1 MAQQVTTTSKDK
13 PFLQRC
19 LRVGRRFPVPG
30 RPLKRQRTKVHTFF
44 DDDGSPAT
52 SATKASTASAATST
66 AATATDQQPN
76 QDKQAHMTTRLQVG
90 GLELPMELVSAV
102 QLQVQLP
109 RTPHAE
115 SGSAGTV
122 SRRIP
127 PTNMHTRTAIRS
139 WSAVQVHTSL
149 LHVFVHK
156 YSIMYSPN
164 TKHRWLPGMG
174 GIKTP
179 TSTSTTF
186 QVHSTLLLATTSRH
200 PASPHFPPIPLLCRP
215 FSVPGYRRHNG
226 DFSKD
231 EHAAFRRQLVRFR
244 RHKWALYPHWG
255 VFSLALDHR
264 TGRLLG
270 EVLANSAVDVTPV
283 ALQLC
288 AGAQCESHYAKC
300 VVGGRLRPSSFEP
313 MPIQRCATATDGGA
327 GAGAA
332 AGAEQQQHQSP
343 SIMKML
349 KGSSRVRSVSCR
361 CGRAC
366 GQAAA
371 DTPLARPHPH
381 TECSASRG
389 LCAGVCLR
397 GGHNLGDT
405 GGAKALCPH

>member
-1 MAQQVTTTSKDK
+1 MSSAVSNKVGHDAWCKVPPGDTNLWSHTQTPDTASPGDVGYTSAVITASAPQQSALQDMNPARGIDARVETTTMAQQVTTTSKDK

-52 SATKASTASAATST
+52 PATKASAASAATST
-66 AATATDQQPN
+66 AATATNQQPN

-127 PTNMHTRTAIRS
+127 PTNMHTRTAMRT

-186 QVHSTLLLATTSRH
+186 QVHSTRLCSPPHLFTPLPAFTSH
-200 PASPHFPPIPLLCRP
+200 PSLS
-215 FSVPGYRRHNG
+215 FSVPCQYRAIG
-226 DFSKD
+226 D
-231 EHAAFRRQLVRFR
+231 
-244 RHKWALYPHWG
+244 
-255 VFSLALDHR
+255 
-264 TGRLLG
+264 TM
-270 EVLANSAVDVTPV
+270 VTFPKTSTPPFADSWCGSV
-283 ALQLC
+283 AT
-288 AGAQCESHYAKC
+288 S
-300 VVGGRLRPSSFEP
+300 
-313 MPIQRCATATDGGA
+313 
-327 GAGAA
+327 
-332 AGAEQQQHQSP
+332 
-343 SIMKML
+343 
-349 KGSSRVRSVSCR
+349 
-361 CGRAC
+361 
-366 GQAAA
+366 
-371 DTPLARPHPH
+371 
-381 TECSASRG
+381 G
-389 LCAGVCLR
+389 LCTHTGVSSAWLWT
-397 GGHNLGDT
+397 T
-405 GGAKALCPH
+405 GLVGCWGRC